1 MRWNESKLIVKIERW
16 ENFRA
21 EQEAQ
26 VMEMKELRFVGVT
39 NGEFAACASD
49 YFILVLTLPDLP
61 NALFG

>member
-26 VMEMKELRFVGVT
+26 VMEMKELCFVGVT
-39 NGEFAACASD
+39 NGEFVGSTCEQRGRKSVKHARKID
-49 YFILVLTLPDLP
+49 FDK
-61 NALFG
+61 